1 MEEPD
6 APLRAQIDE
15 AIARIRRELEILSA
29 PSSIGGG
36 ADDRSVVAALEKELG
51 ELQSAREGLGPY
63 DR

>member
-1 MEEPD
+1 MEQSD
-6 APLRAQIDE
+6 QPLRAQIDE

-36 ADDRSVVAALEKELG
+36 ADDRGVVADLERELR
-51 ELQSAREGLGPY
+51 ELLDARQGLGPY